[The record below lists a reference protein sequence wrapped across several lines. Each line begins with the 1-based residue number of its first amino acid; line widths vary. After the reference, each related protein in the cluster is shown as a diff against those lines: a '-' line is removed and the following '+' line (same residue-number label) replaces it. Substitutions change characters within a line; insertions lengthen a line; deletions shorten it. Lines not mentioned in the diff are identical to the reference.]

1 MLATM
6 ILFAPPSILLGMVSP
21 YAVKLKIKELA
32 KSGST
37 VGNLYA
43 ISTIGSIAGTFVSG
57 FILISY
63 LGNTKILLLL
73 SITLA
78 IASLILHS
86 KGSPKIKIYIILFF
100 IFGFFG
106 IGYLDKICSSKEL
119 IFSVDTQYQGIR
131 IYESVDG
138 KTKRPIRYLVTSFS
152 PFLMLS
158 RIWQSAMFVDG
169 DDLYVAYTKFY
180 DLARHF
186 KPDFKHSLM
195 IGGGGYSY
203 PKHYLK
209 KFSDARIDVVEI
221 DPKITDVAM
230 KYFNLEKDPRLTV
243 YHEDGR
249 TFLNKTKNKYDV
261 ICIDVFWWFAPPF
274 HLATKEAAQRMR
286 DLLADDGVVL
296 INIVSAAQG
305 KKGKFLRAEYA
316 TFKEVFAQV
325 YLFPVQNSKNSLV
338 MQNIMLVALKSEKRP
353 LFKNNDKEL
362 NEYLMHI
369 WDKELESDVPV
380 LTDDYAPVENYVLAE
395 LG

>member
-1 MLATM
+1 
-6 ILFAPPSILLGMVSP
+6 
-21 YAVKLKIKELA
+21 
-32 KSGST
+32 
-37 VGNLYA
+37 
-43 ISTIGSIAGTFVSG
+43 
-57 FILISY
+57 
-63 LGNTKILLLL
+63 
-73 SITLA
+73 
-78 IASLILHS
+78 
-86 KGSPKIKIYIILFF
+86 
-100 IFGFFG
+100 
-106 IGYLDKICSSKEL
+106 
-119 IFSVDTQYQGIR
+119 
-131 IYESVDG
+131 
-138 KTKRPIRYLVTSFS
+138 
-152 PFLMLS
+152 
-158 RIWQSAMFVDG
+158 
-169 DDLYVAYTKFY
+169 
-180 DLARHF
+180 
-186 KPDFKHSLM
+186 M